1 MPVARSLVHPRS
13 VPSAE
18 PDNHP
23 EGLQFVLYESREY
36 LGISQVLLVMFV
48 RLGFCHNPLPVPKN
62 EEFSDTQHVS
72 LLALAC
78 RRTGNAKGGHQ
89 W

>member
-1 MPVARSLVHPRS
+1 MPVARSLVHPARFLRQNLTTTQKDS
-13 VPSAE
+13 S
-18 PDNHP
+18 
-23 EGLQFVLYESREY
+23 LYESREY

-48 RLGFCHNPLPVPKN
+48 RLGFCHNSLPVPKN

-78 RRTGNAKGGHQ
+78 RQTGNAEGGHQ